1 MNKSDPSLANSDIS
15 QRFALDTQGFS
26 QLKAAISKSP
36 VEGAKVAARQFDATF
51 MQMMLK
57 SMRDATPSD
66 GVLDSD
72 NGKMYTSMLDQ
83 QLSQQLSSKGIGL
96 ANAMIGQLLRNA
108 GTSSGAGAGSAGIPA
123 GAAADAGGADSGM
136 AGALAYAKSL
146 RGRPLDPNGVN
157 VPRLRGNS
165 NSAHANDFVDKLA
178 APAQA
183 ASAATGIPARFI
195 VGQAALESGW
205 GRHEIKNRDG
215 SSTHNV
221 FGIKAGKDWTGPT
234 VEATT
239 TEYKHGVARKVS
251 AKFRSYGS
259 YQDAMV
265 DYAKLLKNNPRYQPV
280 IQAAADPAGFA
291 NGMQRAG
298 YATDP
303 HYARKL
309 ITIMNQMV

>member
-1 MNKSDPSLANSDIS
+1 
-15 QRFALDTQGFS
+15 
-26 QLKAAISKSP
+26 
-36 VEGAKVAARQFDATF
+36 VAARQFDATF

-83 QLSQQLSSKGIGL
+83 QLSQELSSKGVGL

-108 GTSSGAGAGSAGIPA
+108 GTASGAAGSATAAGAVTGAVTGAGANT
-123 GAAADAGGADSGM
+123 

-157 VPRLRGNS
+157 VPRLRGTS
-165 NSAHANDFVDKLA
+165 NSTHANDFVDKLA

-205 GRHEIKNRDG
+205 GRHEIKNYDG
-215 SSTHNV
+215 SSSHNV

-239 TEYKHGVARKVS
+239 TEYQHGVAHKVS

-265 DYAKLLKNNPRYQPV
+265 DYAKLLKSNPRYQPV

-303 HYARKL
+303 QYAKKL
-309 ITIMNQMV
+309 ITIMNQMA